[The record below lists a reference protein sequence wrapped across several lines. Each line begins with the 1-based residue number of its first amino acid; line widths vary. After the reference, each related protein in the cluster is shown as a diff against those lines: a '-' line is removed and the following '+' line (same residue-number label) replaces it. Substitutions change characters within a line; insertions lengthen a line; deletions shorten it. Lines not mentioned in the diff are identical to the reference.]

1 MSWAHDALYA
11 KAQNFAARAHNE
23 EISSPLFGFWMS
35 LSLELLARAAL
46 SKIHPVLLADPRDHE
61 NIYYSFGKNPKGQ
74 VKSVHAKTVFARCSV
89 FIDGFTDEMM
99 KHCLIIAD
107 KRNAEIHSG
116 EAPFENLDNS
126 IWLPATY
133 EAMEV
138 LLRHLGRTFRDFLGT
153 SYEKQATEMLRDRK
167 DTLIKEVS
175 DRISSHRR
183 EFMKLKEDERTEKK
197 SAGAAHV
204 KRWLQEGRLRQ
215 RVPCPACGSDAV
227 KGGETLSRGPARI
240 DELSATITREVRV
253 LPNRFRCPSCNL
265 KLVGFPEMQ
274 QAGLG
279 TVYTIL
285 EDEDPIEFFGIV
297 PEDYVDVDELIRER
311 IGDYREIE
319 DGYMNE

>member
-23 EISSPLFGFWMS
+23 QISSPLFGFWMS

-61 NIYYSFGKNPKGQ
+61 NIYYSFGKNPKSQ
-74 VKSVHAKTVFARCSV
+74 VKSVHAKTVFLRCSV
-89 FIDGFTDEMM
+89 FVDGFTDEMM

-116 EAPFENLDNS
+116 EAPFENLENS
-126 IWLPATY
+126 SWLPATY

-138 LLRHLGRTFRDFLGT
+138 LLRHIDKNFLDFLRE
-153 SYEKQATEMLRDRK
+153 SYARQATEMLRDRR
-167 DTLIKEVS
+167 DNLIKEVS
-175 DRISSHRR
+175 VKINSHKKAFMQLNEDDRAKKISV
-183 EFMKLKEDERTEKK
+183 
-197 SAGAAHV
+197 GAAHV
-204 KRWLQEGRLRQ
+204 KRWLEEGRLRQ
-215 RVPCPACGSDAV
+215 GVPCPACGSNAV

-240 DELSATITREVRV
+240 DEVLATITREVRV
-253 LPNRFRCPSCNL
+253 LPNRFRCPSCDL
-265 KLVGFPEMQ
+265 KLAGFSEMQ

-279 TVYTIL
+279 TVYTIS
-285 EDEDPIEFFGIV
+285 EQEDPIEFFGII

-311 IGDYREIE
+311 TGDYDEG
-319 DGYMNE
+319 GYMNE